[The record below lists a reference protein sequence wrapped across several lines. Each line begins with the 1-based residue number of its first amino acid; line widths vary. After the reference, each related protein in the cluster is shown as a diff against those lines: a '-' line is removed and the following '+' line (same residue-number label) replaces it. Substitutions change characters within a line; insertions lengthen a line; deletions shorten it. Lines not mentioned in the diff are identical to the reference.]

1 MIIFYIII
9 VFALFL
15 FSFSAWKSIQHN
27 EMVIKRED
35 ERLEKDKKRLNEI
48 KLKHNLK

>member
-9 VFALFL
+9 GITLFL
-15 FSFSAWKSIQHN
+15 FSCSAWKSIKHN

-48 KLKHNLK
+48 KLKHNIK